1 MPNYEYAARDISGQ
15 IIRGRAEAENEKVLA
30 QRLARE
36 GYKVV
41 SIRREKVA
49 GAGFA
54 IPFFGGV
61 KIADLAIFSRQFST
75 MIDAGVTL
83 VKALS
88 VLEEQTTSGT
98 LRKVINQVR
107 RDVEGGESLSRAMAK
122 HPRVFSDLYVG
133 LVRAGEVGGALE
145 EVLQRIAKFLED
157 DLALRR
163 KVKGALTYPIIVVGF
178 ALMIILILVTFVV
191 PRFIQ
196 MIAEITQKTGAEQ
209 ELPPLT
215 RGLMSFSQFVI
226 HKWYWIIAI
235 LVGLFMVYR
244 VLKSTRWGKRAWD
257 FLMLKAPVIGKLS
270 HKLALARFA
279 RTLATL
285 LGSGV
290 PILQAMET
298 TAGTVGNS
306 IIGDAIMEAR
316 ARIREGDPIA
326 GPMQKSKYFPPMV
339 VHMVSVGEESGALDD
354 MLLKI
359 AEFYEQEVD
368 TAIQSLSDAIQPVVL
383 VLLGGAV
390 LVILIALWGPII
402 TVLQKI
408 GEQGGGG

>member
-1 MPNYEYAARDISGQ
+1 VPNYEYAARDISGQ
-15 IIRGRAEAENEKVLA
+15 VIRGRAEAENEKVLA

-41 SIRREKVA
+41 SIKREKVA
-49 GAGFA
+49 GAGFTL
-54 IPFFGGV
+54 PFIGGV
-61 KIADLAIFSRQFST
+61 KVADLAIFSRQFST

-98 LRKVINQVR
+98 LRKVIGQVR

-145 EVLQRIAKFLED
+145 EVLDRVSKFLED

-163 KVKGALTYPIIVVGF
+163 KVKGALTYPVIVVAFSLLIIV
-178 ALMIILILVTFVV
+178 ALVTFVV
-191 PRFIQ
+191 PQFVN
-196 MIAEITQKTGAEQ
+196 MIGEITQKSEAAA
-209 ELPPLT
+209 ELPALT
-215 RGLMSFSQFVI
+215 QALMNFSDFLTHQ
-226 HKWYWIIAI
+226 WYWIIGI
-235 LVGLFMVYR
+235 IIGVYLVFHFII
-244 VLKSTRWGKRAWD
+244 STRWGRRGWD
-257 FLMLKAPVIGKLS
+257 LFMLKFPVIGKLA

-279 RTLATL
+279 RTLSTL
-285 LGSGV
+285 LGAGV

-306 IIGDAIMEAR
+306 VIGDAIMEAR

-326 GPMQKSKYFPPMV
+326 GPMQKSKLFPPMV

-354 MLLKI
+354 MLLKV

-368 TAIQSLSDAIQPVVL
+368 TSIQSLSDAIQPLVL

-402 TVLQKI
+402 TVLQVV
-408 GEQGGGG
+408 GEQGGG

>member
-1 MPNYEYAARDISGQ
+1 MPTYEYAARDTSGQ
-15 IIRGRAEAENEKVLA
+15 IIRGRAEAENEKLLS

-41 SIRREKVA
+41 SIRREKIA

-54 IPFFGGV
+54 LPFIGRV
-61 KIADLAIFSRQFST
+61 KLSDLAIFSRQFST

-88 VLEEQTTSGT
+88 VLEEQTPSGV
-98 LRKVINQVR
+98 LRRVINQVR
-107 RDVEGGESLSRAMAK
+107 RDVEGGESFSRALAK

-145 EVLQRIAKFLED
+145 EVMQRIAKFLED
-157 DLALRR
+157 DMALRR
-163 KVKGALTYPIIVVGF
+163 KVKGALTYPIIVIGF
-178 ALMIILILVTFVV
+178 ALMIIIGLVTFIV
-191 PRFIQ
+191 PKFIDL
-196 MIAEITQKTGAEQ
+196 IKEITEKSEATQQ
-209 ELPPLT
+209 LPVVT
-215 RGLMSFSQFVI
+215 QWLMSFSHFLTHQ
-226 HKWYWIIAI
+226 WYWIVAI
-235 LVGLFMVYR
+235 IVGLYMAIRFIR
-244 VLKSTRWGKRAWD
+244 STRWGKRAWD
-257 FLMLKAPVIGKLS
+257 FLMLHLPVIGKLS
-270 HKLALARFA
+270 HRLAIARFA
-279 RTLATL
+279 RTFATL

-298 TAGTVGNS
+298 TADSCGNV

-326 GPMQKSKYFPPMV
+326 GPLQKNRYFPPMV
-339 VHMVSVGEESGALDD
+339 VHMVSVGEESGSLDE
-354 MLLKI
+354 MLIKV

-368 TAIQSLSDAIQPVVL
+368 VAIQSLSDAIQPVVL

-390 LVILIALWGPII
+390 LVILLALWGPII
-402 TVLQKI
+402 TVLQAM